1 MTIKEIVI
9 VYLVV
14 INVATFLT
22 YGIDKWK
29 AKKSLWRIREASLLG
44 LAVFGGSI
52 GAWLGMKVWH
62 HKTMHKKFKY
72 GIPLILVVQIV
83 IVLLTSCKTKQAV
96 ELSAPIHSHQVEQEH
111 SCVPS
116 VASDQRSSAPNVFL
130 VMYDEKVGKAPLQK
144 AVKAYKCEVI
154 YDYNIINGMALKKP
168 DDKTLEETMQY
179 FKGVKG
185 VLTVE
190 YDHVIRLTDPIKP
203 RLETK

>member
-44 LAVFGGSI
+44 LAVLGGSI

-111 SCVPS
+111 S
-116 VASDQRSSAPNVFL
+116 PNVFL

-144 AVKAYKCEVI
+144 AAKAYKCEVI

-203 RLETK
+203 RLETR

>member
-1 MTIKEIVI
+1 MTIKQII
-9 VYLVV
+9 LIYLIA
-14 INVATFLT
+14 INVVAFFL

-29 AKKSLWRIREASLLG
+29 AKRSKWRISEAMLLG
-44 LAVFGGSI
+44 LAVIGGSI

-72 GIPLILVVQIV
+72 GLPLILVAQIA
-83 IVLLTSCKTKQAV
+83 IILFTSCKTKQKV
-96 ELSAPIHSHQVEQEH
+96 ELSAPIQGHQYEQEH
-111 SCVPS
+111 S
-116 VASDQRSSAPNVFL
+116 PNVFL
-130 VMYDEKVGKAPLQK
+130 VMYDEKVGKVPLQK

-154 YDYNIINGMALKKP
+154 YDYNLINGMALKKP
-168 DDKTLEETMQY
+168 DGKTLEETMQY

-190 YDHVIRLTDPIKP
+190 YDHIIRHTDPIKP

>member
-44 LAVFGGSI
+44 LAVLGGSI

-111 SCVPS
+111 SS
-116 VASDQRSSAPNVFL
+116 NVFL

-190 YDHVIRLTDPIKP
+190 YDHVISLTDPIKP

>member
-44 LAVFGGSI
+44 LAVLGGSI

-111 SCVPS
+111 SS
-116 VASDQRSSAPNVFL
+116 NVFL

-168 DDKTLEETMQY
+168 DDKTLEETTQY

-190 YDHVIRLTDPIKP
+190 YDHIIRLTDPIKP
-203 RLETK
+203 RLETR

>member
-44 LAVFGGSI
+44 LAVLGGSI

-62 HKTMHKKFKY
+62 HKTMHKKFKS

-111 SCVPS
+111 SS
-116 VASDQRSSAPNVFL
+116 NVFL

>member
-44 LAVFGGSI
+44 LAVLGGSI

-111 SCVPS
+111 SS
-116 VASDQRSSAPNVFL
+116 NVFL

-203 RLETK
+203 RLETR